1 MASTLRE
8 ELASLK
14 IERPE
19 FSRPARKSEGIT
31 EYRRR
36 GSGLRVLSWIL
47 WLIPLSIIGGAG
59 YVGYR
64 EYDRVRSKPEVTI
77 GLVQKMTTGEAEKL
91 LSAKGYLKSQKQA
104 MIGTKVA
111 GRVEEM
117 RVKEHDQVKT
127 GDILAIIE
135 HHDLL
140 AMIEQRKAGM
150 ERARA
155 ELEEARADLWEKDRE
170 ANRAERLVAKK
181 MVPQEDFE
189 KASSLRKM
197 ATARVAALEASIK
210 VMRANIDEMEYT
222 RKYQMHILAPFDGTV
237 VEKQGEVG
245 EIVSP
250 MAMSSSLG
258 RAAVVTLAD
267 LKHMDVEADVAEN
280 MMYRI
285 DVGQPAEVSVSANPT
300 KRYQGKLRQII
311 PMGDRTRGT
320 VKVKVE
326 ILDPDDRLFPE
337 LAATVHFL
345 PFKTGP
351 AAETNK
357 AYLFVPKSAVFQEN
371 GHDYVWVVGKKSQ
384 VNKRAVEVATTRE
397 DLARVETGLESGETV
412 VLNPLKSFKE
422 NEEVRIAE

>member
-14 IERPE
+14 IERSD
-19 FSRPARKSEGIT
+19 FIRPARKSDGVT

-36 GSGLRVLSWIL
+36 GVGLRLLSWLL
-47 WLIPLSIIGGAG
+47 WLIPLSIVAGAG
-59 YVGYR
+59 FVGYR

-127 GDILAIIE
+127 GEIMAIIE

-150 ERARA
+150 ERTKA

-189 KASSLRKM
+189 KASSL
-197 ATARVAALEASIK
+197 
-210 VMRANIDEMEYT
+210 
-222 RKYQMHILAPFDGTV
+222 
-237 VEKQGEVG
+237 
-245 EIVSP
+245 
-250 MAMSSSLG
+250 
-258 RAAVVTLAD
+258 
-267 LKHMDVEADVAEN
+267 
-280 MMYRI
+280 
-285 DVGQPAEVSVSANPT
+285 
-300 KRYQGKLRQII
+300 
-311 PMGDRTRGT
+311 
-320 VKVKVE
+320 
-326 ILDPDDRLFPE
+326 
-337 LAATVHFL
+337 
-345 PFKTGP
+345 
-351 AAETNK
+351 
-357 AYLFVPKSAVFQEN
+357 QEN
-371 GHDYVWVVGKKSQ
+371 VRRPGCGARGFTQDDEGEHRRDGVYPQ
-384 VNKRAVEVATTRE
+384 VPDAHPRAV
-397 DLARVETGLESGETV
+397 
-412 VLNPLKSFKE
+412 
-422 NEEVRIAE
+422 